1 MNYNPNNFGQNDN
14 GGWDQDFYGQQP
26 MNPAA
31 MQASK
36 QAASSQ
42 TLGIISLVVSIICC
56 PLIGLIL
63 ALMARGRAKNA
74 KLLLGFEPTAARTGR
89 ICATVALILALI
101 SIVIS
106 IVSVYFYMQI
116 LAEVYAD
123 LFAL

>member
-14 GGWDQDFYGQQP
+14 GGWDQGFYGQQP

-42 TLGIISLVVSIICC
+42 TLGIIALIVSIICC
-56 PLIGLIL
+56 PPIGLVL

-74 KLLLGFEPTAARTGR
+74 KLLLGFEPSEARTGR
-89 ICATVALILALI
+89 ICATVALII
-101 SIVIS
+101 SIAWIALVGYL
-106 IVSVYFYMQI
+106 YFKV
-116 LAEVYAD
+116 LPVVYAD

>member
-1 MNYNPNNFGQNDN
+1 MNYNSNNFGQNN
-14 GGWDQDFYGQQP
+14 GGWDQDYGQP
-26 MNPAA
+26 SMSPAA

-42 TLGIISLVVSIICC
+42 TLGIISLILTIICC

-74 KLLLGFEPTAARTGR
+74 KLLMGFEPHEARTGR
-89 ICATVALILALI
+89 ICATVALIIALV

-106 IVSVYFYMQI
+106 IASIYFYMQI
-116 LAEVYAD
+116 LAEVYED
-123 LFAL
+123 LFAM